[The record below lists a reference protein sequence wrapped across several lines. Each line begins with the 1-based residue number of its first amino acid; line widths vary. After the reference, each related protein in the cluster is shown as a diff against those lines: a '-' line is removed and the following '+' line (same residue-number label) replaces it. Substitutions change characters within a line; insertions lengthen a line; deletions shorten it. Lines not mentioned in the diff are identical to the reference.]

1 MTNKF
6 DHKSLSLESNK
17 KIVFTALSK
26 KLFYFRMFI
35 CQFVL
40 EKGYVPIN
48 PFMSFDYFVAD
59 LVDRDLVR
67 GANNTLLARSDELW
81 VFGGISNGVLAEIKI
96 AKELKKT
103 IKYFAI
109 KNDKD
114 IIGIS
119 KDEAILEDDIKEF
132 KSEL

>member
-1 MTNKF
+1 
-6 DHKSLSLESNK
+6 
-17 KIVFTALSK
+17 
-26 KLFYFRMFI
+26 MFI

-81 VFGGISNGVLAEIKI
+81 IFGGISNGVLAEIKI

-114 IIGIS
+114 IIGID
-119 KDEAILEDDIKEF
+119 KEEAILEDDIKEF